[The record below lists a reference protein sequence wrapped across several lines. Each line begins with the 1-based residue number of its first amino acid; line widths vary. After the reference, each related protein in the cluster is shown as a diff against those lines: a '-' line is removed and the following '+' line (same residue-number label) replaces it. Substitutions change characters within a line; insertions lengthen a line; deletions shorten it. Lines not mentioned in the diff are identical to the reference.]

1 MVIGPGTPGFGAACA
16 GFDLDA
22 IPPHVAIGAALI
34 YVLDSWRTYC
44 SSKTAA
50 TTE

>member
-22 IPPHVAIGAALI
+22 IPAPTWRSALH
-34 YVLDSWRTYC
+34 
-44 SSKTAA
+44 
-50 TTE
+50 